1 MEIFENTKLWCF
13 VIGEKQI
20 KGIDFFH
27 TYAPAVSWPVVCL
40 MLTLSILC
48 DLKTRQVNYS
58 NAFAQAE
65 IDDDVYIMLP
75 DSFEAPIN
83 GNNILKLCKSLHR
96 L

>member
-13 VIGEKQI
+13 VRGEKQI